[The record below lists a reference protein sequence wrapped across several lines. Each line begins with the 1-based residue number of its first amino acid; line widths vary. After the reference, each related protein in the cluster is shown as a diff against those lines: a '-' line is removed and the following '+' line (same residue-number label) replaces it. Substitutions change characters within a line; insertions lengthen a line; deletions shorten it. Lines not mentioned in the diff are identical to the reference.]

1 MDGWMDGWMCDM
13 EEGQI
18 PHGLTGF
25 SVCLAFRA
33 QAPSAPTSHQKM
45 PSTKI
50 SHQSGDGILDSI
62 GGISMVPGALIVF
75 AASATIAIKQNPSR
89 RTLGWLER
97 G

>member
-1 MDGWMDGWMCDM
+1 MNGRTDGWMCDM

-33 QAPSAPTSHQKM
+33 QAPSAPTSHQRM

-50 SHQSGDGILDSI
+50 SHQIWRWNTGSD
-62 GGISMVPGALIVF
+62 
-75 AASATIAIKQNPSR
+75 R
-89 RTLGWLER
+89 RDINGT
-97 G
+97 